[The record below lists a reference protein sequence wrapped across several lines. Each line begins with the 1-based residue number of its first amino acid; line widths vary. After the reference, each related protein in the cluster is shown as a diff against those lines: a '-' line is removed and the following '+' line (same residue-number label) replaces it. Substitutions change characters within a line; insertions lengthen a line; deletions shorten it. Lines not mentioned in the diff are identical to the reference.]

1 MMVRQWVRAAAVAI
15 ATLGLAGGLRAA
27 DTEAPDALVKRV
39 AQDVMDSAKANTD
52 ETADPRRL
60 GSLVD
65 AKVMPH
71 VDFARMTAAAVGR
84 AWRQA
89 TPEQQERLQD
99 EFKGMLVRTYAGALS
114 QVKDQTITVKPL
126 RAGPDDTEVV
136 VRTLVKGAGE
146 PVPVDY
152 RLEKTAV
159 GWKIF
164 DLNVMGVWVVD
175 TYRGQFMAEIQAHGI
190 DGLIAT
196 LSERKR
202 LLAKR

>member
-1 MMVRQWVRAAAVAI
+1 MIRRQWIHAAVVTVAM
-15 ATLGLAGGLRAA
+15 LAAGMVRAA

-39 AQDVMDSAKANTD
+39 SLEVVDAAKASAADAT
-52 ETADPRRL
+52 DPRRM
-60 GSLVD
+60 SALVD
-65 AKVMPH
+65 AKIMPH

-99 EFKGMLVRTYAGALS
+99 EFKGMLVRTYSGALS
-114 QVKDQTITVKPL
+114 QVRDQTITVKPL
-126 RAGPDDTEVV
+126 RAGADDTEVV
-136 VRTLVKGAGE
+136 VRTLVKGGGE
-146 PVPVDY
+146 PIPVDY
-152 RLEKTAV
+152 RLAKGTA

-175 TYRGQFMAEIQAHGI
+175 TYRGQFAAEISAHGI

-196 LSERKR
+196 LSERNR
-202 LLAKR
+202 MIAKAR